1 MNRNSKY
8 IPLILSSFFVVGAM
22 ATTLNAQTYYRSGYS
37 SKSVGNSNLGVS
49 YSSSARLATTTA
61 RSWSPYARAN
71 ISASGTL
78 RVLGRRLS
86 LARFSASAAST
97 RSKAQ
102 AKAYAS
108 VGPFTV
114 LNRTLSPSYT
124 YKRSKSYG
132 YPVVR
137 GTFMVGPIPI
147 TVKSKVGVGGSA
159 SAKAALK
166 RFPASVE
173 FETKSSIWAYG
184 SASVAVGVSGA
195 KAGVQGV
202 ARFGT
207 QSLSASVKSI
217 AGKGVSGIVRHC
229 STAVDLS
236 LKLFAEIGWWRL
248 KKKWSKTI
256 ASYKTGSSCRDLI
269 RL

>member
-1 MNRNSKY
+1 MIRNSKY
-8 IPLILSSFFVVGAM
+8 IALILSSSFVVGAIAST
-22 ATTLNAQTYYRSGYS
+22 ATAQTYYRSGYS
-37 SKSVGNSNLGVS
+37 SRSVGNSNLGVY
-49 YSSSARLATTTA
+49 YSSRAQLATTTA
-61 RSWSPYARAN
+61 RSWSPYARSS

-78 RVLGRRLS
+78 RVLGRRMN

-102 AKAYAS
+102 AKVYAS

-114 LNRTLSPSYT
+114 LNKSLSPNYS

-159 SAKAALK
+159 SAKAAYQ
-166 RFPASVE
+166 RFPASVG

-195 KAGVQGV
+195 KAGVQGR

-207 QSLSASVKSI
+207 QSLSASVKAI
-217 AGKGVSGIVRHC
+217 AGKGVSGVVRHC
-229 STAVDLS
+229 STAIDLS
-236 LKLFAEIGWWRL
+236 LKLFAELGWWRF

-256 ASYKTGSSCRDLI
+256 ASYKRGSSCRDLI